1 MLSEKMVSL
10 VRAIVILLMV
20 FTTRFFYKISPTLS
34 IYFDAALAVSL
45 VFVLVSLFLSPQNVI
60 LSLIYH
66 FIDILFVSVFIR
78 YSGGCLSP
86 FIVLF
91 FPLIIFLTYKW
102 GKEVGGVAFF
112 LISIFSYVLT
122 LPGEM
127 VITYYIIIILL
138 LAASYVSTWAVKTEI
153 DAKNYI
159 KEIQEVK
166 DKLSSTQ
173 QTIQHLRHRISE
185 EQVIDI
191 TTDLYNIK
199 YFLMRLEEEIPK
211 AKRHKFPFSLIIMGV
226 DNFRAFNSKYGEKKG
241 NEALRIIATLLKAYF
256 RHSDLLSRQDGTDK
270 FILFLPYAEG
280 HQTRIPVERFREA
293 VRKYRFDE
301 RDINVGLTISCG
313 IASFPQDGDTERA
326 ILERAEASL
335 RRAKLAGK
343 DNVCFAS
350 EPKN

>member
-10 VRAIVILLMV
+10 ARAIVILVVVL
-20 FTTRFFYKISPTLS
+20 TTRFFYKISPTLS
-34 IYFDAALAVSL
+34 IYFDATLAMSL
-45 VFVLVSLFLSPQNVI
+45 VFVLVSLFFSPRNVI

-78 YSGGCLSP
+78 YSGGVLSP
-86 FIVLF
+86 FIVLS
-91 FPLIIFLTYKW
+91 FPLIMYLTYKW

-112 LISIFSYVLT
+112 LISIFFYLLIFSD
-122 LPGEM
+122 EM
-127 VITYYIIIILL
+127 TITYYLIIVLL
-138 LAASYVSTWAVKTEI
+138 LAVSYLSTWAIKTEI
-153 DAKNYI
+153 SVKNYI
-159 KEIQEVK
+159 KETQEVK
-166 DKLSSTQ
+166 DKLSGIQ
-173 QTIQHLRHRISE
+173 QTVQHLRHRISE

-211 AKRHKFPFSLIIMGV
+211 AKRHKFPFSLIVMGV

-270 FILFLPYAEG
+270 FLLFLPYTEG
-280 HQTRIPVERFREA
+280 HQTRIPVERFRES

-301 RDINVGLTISCG
+301 RDVNVGLTISGG

-326 ILERAEASL
+326 MLERAEAAL

-343 DNVCFAS
+343 DSVFFAS
-350 EPKN
+350 EPKE